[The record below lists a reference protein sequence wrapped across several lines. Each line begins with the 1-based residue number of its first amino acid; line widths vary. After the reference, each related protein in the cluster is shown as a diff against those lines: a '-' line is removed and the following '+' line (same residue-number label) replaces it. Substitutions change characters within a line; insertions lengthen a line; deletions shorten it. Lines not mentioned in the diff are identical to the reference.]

1 MLEAKEYSD
10 MVSSGTSKGRSQS
23 CFLFDAL
30 LPEHDKTQELMDTML
45 KEFAVR
51 AGSNRPPTASPQVCD
66 PEAVAQRIFPSLL
79 PAQVVAGSGRF
90 FPDNMQDAV
99 DMSSELGFVAKSS
112 AGAFKLQPHQSA
124 PPPPPAQRA
133 QPANQR
139 PSVAAAASAS
149 APTASATAA
158 TLGGPFKSAKE
169 QFVRE
174 GGTLPQNNAAMKIT
188 RAALNNQAGKAGGG
202 DDAEPPLPPELEH
215 LGREMVRR
223 IEGEIVSDGL
233 KTTFEDIAGLREVKV
248 AVVEQ
253 IIWPIN
259 NPELFQG
266 LLKMS
271 AGCLLFGPPGTG
283 KTLIAKA
290 LATEVGAT
298 FFSISAASI
307 MSKWI
312 GEGEKTVKALFDVA
326 RYRTPSI
333 IFVDEIDSLLCARHE
348 GENEATRRMKT
359 EFLVQMDGAGKEED
373 SVRVV
378 LIGAT
383 NRPDEIDDA
392 ARRRFGKRIYI
403 PLPDPEAR
411 EEQIK
416 KLLQKKGTTHAISL
430 DDVSWIVQATD
441 GFSGADMQALC
452 QDAAMGP
459 VRAYTQK
466 HGFSLT
472 HKITAADLDP
482 IVRAHFV
489 AALTRVQKSVGPS
502 ELAKCIEW
510 NKQYGTFVPES
521 DVLPG

>member
-1 MLEAKEYSD
+1 
-10 MVSSGTSKGRSQS
+10 MVSSGASKGRSQS

-30 LPEHDKTQELMDTML
+30 LPEHDKTQDLLDTML

-51 AGSNRPPTASPQVCD
+51 ALSNRPPTASSQVCD
-66 PEAVAQRIFPSLL
+66 PETVAQRIFPSLL
-79 PAQVVAGSGRF
+79 PAQVVAGRF
-90 FPDNMQDAV
+90 FPDSIQDAV
-99 DMSSELGFVAKSS
+99 DLSTELGLVAKSG
-112 AGAFKLQPHQSA
+112 AGAFKQQPHQSA
-124 PPPPPAQRA
+124 APPPPASAQLRNQAVTQRA
-133 QPANQR
+133 QPANQK
-139 PSVAAAASAS
+139 PAATSAAASV
-149 APTASATAA
+149 AA

-169 QFVRE
+169 QFVQE
-174 GGTLPQNNAAMKIT
+174 GGILPPNNAAMKIT

-202 DDAEPPLPPELEH
+202 DDSEPPLPPELEH

-223 IEGEIVSDGL
+223 IEGEIISDGL
-233 KTTFEDIAGLREVKV
+233 KTTFCDIAGLREVKT
-248 AVVEQ
+248 AVNELIV
-253 IIWPIN
+253 WPIN

-266 LLKMS
+266 LRKMS

-333 IFVDEIDSLLCARHE
+333 IFVDEVDSLLCARHE

-359 EFLVQMDGAGKEED
+359 EFLVQMDGAGKEDD

-403 PLPDPEAR
+403 PLPDDEAR

-416 KLLQKKGTTHAISL
+416 VLLKKDGTTHAISQA
-430 DDVSWIVQATD
+430 DVLWIVQATE

-459 VRAYTQK
+459 VRTYTRK
-466 HGFSLT
+466 HGFNLT
-472 HKITAADLDP
+472 AKIRAGDLDP
-482 IVRAHFV
+482 IVRADFV

-510 NKQYGTFVPES
+510 NKQYGTFVPASYAEPAPEGGS
-521 DVLPG
+521 T